1 MLKHLSF
8 TCLFLFVTFCYSQ
21 KNYNYS
27 VSKPYDSFESYN
39 RYYFNDDEDILIV
52 KAKKESVVIQ
62 KFNAETLA
70 LISENKYEE
79 PSLNYDI
86 ENVVKVENK
95 IYFFYSL
102 WTGRETHLA
111 QLYCREIDIN
121 NGTFITKPKLIIE
134 VDNKITKSPRSNY
147 IDDKDNFKTTEI
159 TGFRFDIEVSS
170 KTNEIFILYRN
181 HRENKKDTESWDTL
195 VLNSFDINLNK
206 NFEKT
211 FKIPYSERRI
221 KTLNYN
227 VHSNGNLQ
235 ILAKVF
241 TDDSGKEIRESNS
254 SKTNYFIELL
264 TFKKDADIIE
274 KNKIEF
280 PNKFINTA
288 TLFELSNGNLLCAG
302 YYNNGTTRKYLN
314 HSDGMFIAKTTPV
327 GEIINISDYNFPK
340 SILEQNEKHNKK
352 KEFEDIVV
360 KSFKEN
366 EDGSLLLIAE
376 QSRKYSVENSIAFEY
391 NDIYLTKTDSETQLL
406 WMQKIPK
413 SQVGFVYKSDNNPFK
428 VLLGEMSYYHFKRKD
443 NHCFMFLDNLKN
455 MNLKA
460 EDKSKV
466 YKNDKDGY
474 FTYYEVNAMSGE
486 VSKKNLFNTED
497 LDDKFDI
504 EDYSINRTLKVLDS
518 EFILEVH
525 KKKKEDVLIKVE
537 IK

>member
-27 VSKPYDSFESYN
+27 VNKPYNSFESYN

-62 KFNAETLA
+62 KFNAETLV

-111 QLYCREIDIN
+111 QLYFREIDIN
-121 NGTFITKPKLIIE
+121 SGTFITKPKLLIE

-147 IDDKDNFKTTEI
+147 IDDKDNFKTSVI

-170 KTNEIFILYRN
+170 KNNEIFIIYRN
-181 HRENKKDTESWDTL
+181 YREHKKDTESWDTL
-195 VLNSFDINLNK
+195 VLNSFDVNLK
-206 NFEKT
+206 RNFVNT
-211 FKIPYSERRI
+211 FKMPYSERKM

-241 TDDSGKEIRESNS
+241 TDDSGKEIKESDA
-254 SKTNYFIELL
+254 TQANYYLELL
-264 TFKKDADIIE
+264 TFIKDSDVIQKSQIA
-274 KNKIEF
+274 F
-280 PNKFINTA
+280 PNTFINSA

-302 YYNNGTTRKYLN
+302 YYNNGSSRKYLN
-314 HSDGMFIAKTTPV
+314 HSDGMFVAKTTPL
-327 GEIINISDYNFPK
+327 GEIIHASEYNFPK
-340 SILEQNEKHNKK
+340 NILEQNEKHNKK

-360 KSFKEN
+360 KSFQEN

-376 QSRKYSVENSIAFEY
+376 QSRKYNVENSIAFEY
-391 NDIYLTKTDSETQLL
+391 NDIYLTKINSETQLL

-413 SQVGFVYKSDNNPFK
+413 GQVGFVYKSDNNPFNL
-428 VLLGEMSYYHFKRKD
+428 LLGEMSYHYFKLKED
-443 NHCFMFLDNLKN
+443 HCFLFLDHLKNLKID
-455 MNLKA
+455 A
-460 EDKSKV
+460 TDKPKV
-466 YKNDKDGY
+466 FKNGKSGY
-474 FTYYEVNAMSGE
+474 FTYYKINDISGEASKHNLFSTEDVHGEYDVKDFSTNRLITVYDNQFIMEVN
-486 VSKKNLFNTED
+486 
-497 LDDKFDI
+497 
-504 EDYSINRTLKVLDS
+504 
-518 EFILEVH
+518 

>member
-62 KFNAETLA
+62 KFNAKTLA
-70 LISENKYEE
+70 LISEKKYEE

-195 VLNSFDINLNK
+195 VLNSFDTNLNK

-302 YYNNGTTRKYLN
+302 YYNNGATRKYLN